1 MNNPI
6 LFILKA
12 KLVASALPVS
22 PPPSASFIVPS
33 TLSKEPLGEDA
44 SIFVPSLLQEQVEQM
59 RYALN
64 RART

>member
-1 MNNPI
+1 MNNLI

-33 TLSKEPLGEDA
+33 TLSTEPLEDA
-44 SIFVPSLLQEQVEQM
+44 SIFVPSSLQEQVEQM
-59 RYALN
+59 RCALN